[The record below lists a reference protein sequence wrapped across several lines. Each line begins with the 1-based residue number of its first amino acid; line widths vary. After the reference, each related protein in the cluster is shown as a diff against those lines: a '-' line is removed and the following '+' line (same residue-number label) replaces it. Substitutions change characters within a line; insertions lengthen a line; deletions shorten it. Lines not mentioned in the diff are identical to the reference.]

1 MPALHA
7 TDRNTARIVLNNLSG
22 DGLQQLCLLVQQLQS
37 KGTWLEDKTNAL

>member
-22 DGLQQLCLLVQQLQS
+22 DGLATTLFIGSATS
-37 KGTWLEDKTNAL
+37 K